1 MYTVC
6 GGVCSGIFVFLVG
19 FCFVK
24 AAACKMAGISDS
36 YEREAVLQN
45 IAKKK
50 DILSFPR
57 LLEESCQD
65 PAPSKDFC
73 HLMVTERGVIW
84 RRWKVSVRNIT
95 QGAVPAPVERGFTAD
110 EFLVDK
116 DMQGEVD
123 RVMGNETL
131 QRALRL
137 LRGQNDLLSRLPE
150 KVLFQVVS
158 QLDLASI
165 DSLSKVDRYLQQFCN
180 SDPFWCKVYRVHHG
194 PPTEDVQAV
203 AADMGWK
210 RVFFMDKIQLR
221 KESSRRQR
229 SAGKLAE
236 TLPSS
241 PTFITQQQPEV

>member
-1 MYTVC
+1 M
-6 GGVCSGIFVFLVG
+6 
-19 FCFVK
+19 K